1 MAILATLFAAIGRQ
15 AGRVLTTAL
24 GWASTLLFGRVPRQ
38 KQLLL
43 SLITLG
49 SLAWVVMLLG
59 IILPN
64 VGTFLLTALPLPGFI
79 DQNWVRLAM
88 LIGALATP
96 LLVGLGGLFVVDTG
110 SRPSGMEA
118 ARQVL
123 RGYPIAFLLAFTLFF
138 LAIVGGVRKGRTL
151 ARRWTNAHIPIVVH
165 AAGYATMVDDLE
177 MALRESGLTVQRR
190 PAAAILAVP
199 ARLVGRV
206 AGGGVRALV
215 PDKLTTLY
223 SPVLEVELYPSDI
236 AISGQKVA
244 VARARAAI
252 ASRLTATAAYL
263 TTSKE
268 AQAVE
273 DRLDRIIQA
282 RKMMDLEGLP
292 GRSDAL
298 LEELRALDATLAT
311 LDVDYAEWEVLY
323 RMRLQIERDLLVGSP
338 VGQALRPPA

>member
-1 MAILATLFAAIGRQ
+1 MAFLAALIAAIGKQ
-15 AGRVLTTAL
+15 AGRLLTTAL

-49 SLAWVVMLLG
+49 SLAWVVTLLG
-59 IILPN
+59 IILPS

-79 DQNWVRLAM
+79 DQSWVRLAM
-88 LIGALATP
+88 VIGALVTP
-96 LLVGLGGLFVVDTG
+96 LLVGLGGLFILEAR
-110 SRPSGMEA
+110 SRPTGLEA
-118 ARQVL
+118 VRHVL
-123 RGYPIAFLLAFTLFF
+123 RGYPIAFLLAFTLIF
-138 LAIVGGVRKGRTL
+138 LAIVGVVRKGRTL
-151 ARRWTNAHIPIVVH
+151 ARRWTDAHIPIVVH
-165 AAGYATMVDDLE
+165 PGGYTIMVDDLE
-177 MALRESGLTVQRR
+177 KALRQAGLTVERR

-215 PDKLTTLY
+215 PDELTTLY

-268 AQAVE
+268 SQAVE
-273 DRLDRIIQA
+273 DRLEAVVRA
-282 RKMMDLEGLP
+282 RGKAREEGRP
-292 GRSDAL
+292 GRSDDL
-298 LEELRALDATLAT
+298 TEELRAIDATLAI

-323 RMRLQIERDLLVGSP
+323 RMRLQIERDLLIGSP
-338 VGQALRPPA
+338 VGQAVPPTA

>member
-1 MAILATLFAAIGRQ
+1 
-15 AGRVLTTAL
+15 
-24 GWASTLLFGRVPRQ
+24 
-38 KQLLL
+38 
-43 SLITLG
+43 
-49 SLAWVVMLLG
+49 
-59 IILPN
+59 
-64 VGTFLLTALPLPGFI
+64 
-79 DQNWVRLAM
+79 
-88 LIGALATP
+88 
-96 LLVGLGGLFVVDTG
+96 
-110 SRPSGMEA
+110 
-118 ARQVL
+118 
-123 RGYPIAFLLAFTLFF
+123 
-138 LAIVGGVRKGRTL
+138 
-151 ARRWTNAHIPIVVH
+151 
-165 AAGYATMVDDLE
+165 MVDDLE
-177 MALRESGLTVQRR
+177 EALRESGLTVQRR

-199 ARLVGRV
+199 AQLVGRV

-236 AISGQKVA
+236 AISGEKVA

-268 AQAVE
+268 AEAVE

-282 RKMMDLEGLP
+282 RKTMDSEGLSGP
-292 GRSDAL
+292 SEAL

-311 LDVDYAEWEVLY
+311 LVVDSAEWEVLY

>member
-1 MAILATLFAAIGRQ
+1 VALLAALFAALGKQ

-24 GWASTLLFGRVPRQ
+24 GWASTLLFGRVPQ
-38 KQLLL
+38 HKQLLL
-43 SLITLG
+43 SLITLA

-59 IILPN
+59 IVLPSL
-64 VGTFLLTALPLPGFI
+64 GTFLLTALPLPGFI

-88 LIGALATP
+88 LIGALVMP
-96 LLVGLGGLFVVDTG
+96 VVVGLGGRFIVDTG
-110 SRPSGMEA
+110 SRPTGLGA
-118 ARQVL
+118 VRQLL
-123 RGYPIAFLLAFTLFF
+123 RGYPVAFVLAFTILF

-151 ARRWTNAHIPIVVH
+151 SRRWTDAHIPIVVH
-165 AAGYATMVDDLE
+165 AGGYAIMVDDLE
-177 MALRESGLTVQRR
+177 KALRESGLTVERR
-190 PAAAILAVP
+190 PAAAIVAMP

-206 AGGGVRALV
+206 AGGVVRALV
-215 PDKLTTLY
+215 PDELMTLY

-236 AISGQKVA
+236 AISGQRVA

-252 ASRLTATAAYL
+252 GSRLTATAAYL

-268 AQAVE
+268 AQTVE
-273 DRLDRIIQA
+273 DRFDRIIQA
-282 RKMMDLEGLP
+282 RKTMDSEGLP

-311 LDVDYAEWEVLY
+311 LDVDYSEWEVLY

-338 VGQALRPPA
+338 LGQALRPSA

>member
-1 MAILATLFAAIGRQ
+1 
-15 AGRVLTTAL
+15 V
-24 GWASTLLFGRVPRQ
+24 
-38 KQLLL
+38 
-43 SLITLG
+43 
-49 SLAWVVMLLG
+49 
-59 IILPN
+59 
-64 VGTFLLTALPLPGFI
+64 
-79 DQNWVRLAM
+79 
-88 LIGALATP
+88 
-96 LLVGLGGLFVVDTG
+96 
-110 SRPSGMEA
+110 
-118 ARQVL
+118 
-123 RGYPIAFLLAFTLFF
+123 
-138 LAIVGGVRKGRTL
+138 
-151 ARRWTNAHIPIVVH
+151 
-165 AAGYATMVDDLE
+165 
-177 MALRESGLTVQRR
+177 TVQRR

-236 AISGQKVA
+236 AISGQKEA

-282 RKMMDLEGLP
+282 RKMMDSEGLA

-311 LDVDYAEWEVLY
+311 LVVDSAEWEVLY

>member
-1 MAILATLFAAIGRQ
+1 MAIFAMLFGAIGKQ

-49 SLAWVVMLLG
+49 SLAWAVMLLG
-59 IILPN
+59 IILPT

-79 DQNWVRLAM
+79 QQNWVRLAM
-88 LIGALATP
+88 LISALVMP
-96 LLVGLGGLFVVDTG
+96 LFIGFGGLYMLDAG
-110 SRPSGMEA
+110 SRPSGREA
-118 ARQVL
+118 AKQVL
-123 RGYPIAFLLAFTLFF
+123 RGYPIAFLLAFTLIF
-138 LAIVGGVRKGRTL
+138 LAIVGVVRKGRTL
-151 ARRWTNAHIPIVVH
+151 RRHWTDAHIPIVVH
-165 AAGYATMVDDLE
+165 KGGYATMVDDLE
-177 MALRESGLTVQRR
+177 KALRESGLTVDRR
-190 PAAAILAVP
+190 PATAILAVP

-215 PDKLTTLY
+215 PDELTMLY

-236 AISGQKVA
+236 AISGQKSA

-252 ASRLTATAAYL
+252 ASRLTSTSAYL

-273 DRLDRIIQA
+273 DRLEAIVRKPEGSGRRI
-282 RKMMDLEGLP
+282 
-292 GRSDAL
+292 
-298 LEELRALDATLAT
+298 EEVRAIDSTLAT

-323 RMRLQIERDLLVGSP
+323 RMRLQIERDLLIGSP
-338 VGQALRPPA
+338 AHGAPVSVR